1 MIVVFSICL
10 ICVSVSIMLKFIKKI
25 PNRIAKFF
33 RELKRETK
41 IIIITMVVAFIIN
54 YFREVSGFIVGE
66 ENKNISLIINFFN
79 VYANSINLVLNAGMM
94 TVISSVFFI
103 VLANMSENKKIS
115 MTKSVIIVVI
125 LLVSTLWYVC
135 EILILPSK
143 GSLWV
148 TIILTILAIITYI
161 VIVES
166 SNNKASVDSD
176 YCISGSTDT
185 YK

>member
-1 MIVVFSICL
+1 MFR
-10 ICVSVSIMLKFIKKI
+10 FIKNCSHHI
-25 PNRIAKFF
+25 TRFF

-41 IIIITMVVAFIIN
+41 IIVITMIVAFIIN
-54 YFREVSGFIVGE
+54 YFREISGFIVSE
-66 ENKNISLIINFFN
+66 ENRDISLIIDFFN

-103 VLANMSENKKIS
+103 VLANMSENEKIS

-135 EILILPSK
+135 EILISPSL

-148 TIILTILAIITYI
+148 TIILTILAIISYI

-166 SNNKASVDSD
+166 SNNKVSVDSD
-176 YCISGSTDT
+176 YCISGNPDT